1 MPIASGDVP
10 YLHALQAHLNA
21 VVQRAATESGAA
33 YVDFSQVSQG
43 HDACQAAGTRWIEPL
58 LFGRNIVPVHPNA
71 LGEQRMAE
79 RTMNVLGLG

>member
-1 MPIASGDVP
+1 
-10 YLHALQAHLNA
+10 
-21 VVQRAATESGAA
+21 
-33 YVDFSQVSQG
+33 VDFSQVSQG